1 MPEDAAQGTV
11 EARADLE
18 QLPGAAQE
26 RDRVLRD
33 VGEDRGA
40 SLRRKCVR
48 EATRFDAMRRART
61 GGWKTLKTATTRE
74 RLTKTTN
81 ASREQITSI
90 SARRAVDT
98 TACLACRSPIRATPT
113 SSRRCRRS
121 KRAKPFGDARAILRT
136 MIGSG
141 DRDAIDVA
149 SLLVIDHR
157 LASRVILNRSN
168 VAGGDETLYLVFF
181 PLRRRRLGDVMKRM
195 SAYLLNPTLFCVARS
210 SFARSLVRSFA
221 RDRNLDYKMMINVRL
236 RGGGGGGARRLPLV
250 HALDEQTIDELGGL
264 VLRAV
269 SDARERDELIGVRRV

>member
-236 RGGGGGGARRLPLV
+236 RGGGGGARRLPLV

>member
-236 RGGGGGGARRLPLV
+236 RGGGGGGARCLPLV

>member
-1 MPEDAAQGTV
+1 
-11 EARADLE
+11 
-18 QLPGAAQE
+18 
-26 RDRVLRD
+26 
-33 VGEDRGA
+33 
-40 SLRRKCVR
+40 
-48 EATRFDAMRRART
+48 MRRART